1 MSLGQKG
8 TIAVVLPRRLEENWR
23 GGGGGVRGG
32 RERERE
38 SKSRVH
44 TRDIIQKD
52 SCSKKLFA
60 PME

>member
-1 MSLGQKG
+1 MLVC
-8 TIAVVLPRRLEENWR
+8 AVVLPRRLEENW
-23 GGGGGVRGG
+23 GGGEVRVRGG
-32 RERERE
+32 RERESQNQE
-38 SKSRVH
+38 Y

>member
-1 MSLGQKG
+1 MLVC
-8 TIAVVLPRRLEENWR
+8 AVVLPRRLEENWGGR
-23 GGGGGVRGG
+23 GGGGGGAGAG
-32 RERERE
+32 RKRERE